1 MKKFTNIIGI
11 LSMMLFMNTASRA
24 QSEGVTGIAKRENKV
39 AVLPILFISDGN
51 TERIEEMR
59 YRLQNIAYLY
69 LKNEA
74 MELKFQSPAE
84 TNALLIKKGVN
95 ESNFRE
101 FTPKE
106 LADILQVEYVLTGMV
121 TQEFIGESST
131 SISNRREHRNRD
143 WDRDWDRDRNRNRVV
158 KTERSRTTQQL
169 NTHIDLDIYND
180 KGEQIFSKSRR
191 SILSDVD
198 AYKNGIQYLLKRS
211 PLYKR

>member
-1 MKKFTNIIGI
+1 MKKKYTIIALTLL
-11 LSMMLFMNTASRA
+11 LSVTHFWVKAQAENANAIASN
-24 QSEGVTGIAKRENKV
+24 ENKV
-39 AVLPILFISDGN
+39 AVLPIIYISEGN
-51 TERIEEMR
+51 SERVEDMR

-69 LKNEA
+69 LKSES

-84 TNALLIKKGVN
+84 TNALLLKHGVN

-106 LADILQVEYVLTGMV
+106 LATILGVEYILTGMV
-121 TQEFIGESST
+121 TQDITGESGINT
-131 SISNRREHRNRD
+131 SYRRGNGD
-143 WDRDWDRDRNRNRVV
+143 WNRNRQV
-158 KTERSRTTQQL
+158 KIEQSRTRQEL

-191 SILSDVD
+191 SILTDVD